1 MMYCEHCDVELFG
14 GSRCHICG
22 GLLVPKVEEGPKVV
36 HISSDAI
43 MGRKKSLRSDTA
55 QSLAGRLFRLTVE
68 IALFCVIF
76 YFVTLLIAHTINWIS
91 AEMAYEPAEEP
102 DVIDVSSNAFKYF
115 HYIGLVVVTLLT
127 IRFRFQLGK

>member
-1 MMYCEHCDVELFG
+1 MMYCEHCDAELFG
-14 GSRCHICG
+14 GSRCHTCG
-22 GLLVPKVEEGPKVV
+22 GLLMPKVKEGPRVV

-68 IALFCVIF
+68 VALFCVIF

-102 DVIDVSSNAFKYF
+102 DAIDVSSNAFKYF
-115 HYIGLVVVTLLT
+115 RYIGLVVVALLT